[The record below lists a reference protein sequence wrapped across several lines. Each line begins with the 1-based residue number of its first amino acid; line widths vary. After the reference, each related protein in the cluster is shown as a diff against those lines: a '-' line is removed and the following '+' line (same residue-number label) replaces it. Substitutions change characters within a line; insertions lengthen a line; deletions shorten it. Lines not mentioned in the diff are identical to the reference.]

1 MRLIQMTIAIARCK
15 RRAGLEG
22 DGSVTDADWQEAI
35 SEMYGELHG
44 IVADAGGRYYETE
57 ASIAANGASSYAL
70 PTDHLATIGI
80 DRITSTT
87 GARDPLDEIMMQER
101 HLYAGQTGDASYF
114 AIVGQTLELYPK
126 PASGTYKH
134 LYIPQAADLSSVGG
148 STTFDVV
155 TPDGE
160 AFLLYGVAV
169 KIRSRS
175 ESSVEVEMIERDKA
189 EGRLRSWAQQRSFI
203 TPRRQVEV
211 GDHGRPSDWRV

>member
-1 MRLIQMTIAIARCK
+1 MVTLIARCK
-15 RRAGLEG
+15 RRAGLVG
-22 DGSVTDADWQEAI
+22 DNSIPDTDWQEAI

-57 ASIAANGASSYAL
+57 ASITATGASSYTL

-87 GARDPLDEIMMQER
+87 GGREPLDEIMMQER
-101 HLYAGQTGDASYF
+101 HLYAGQTGNGSFF
-114 AIVGQTLELYPK
+114 AIVGQTIEMYPR
-126 PASGTYKH
+126 PGSGTYKH
-134 LYIPQAADLSSVGG
+134 LYIPQAADLSLVGP
-148 STTFDVV
+148 TTDVDLV

-160 AFLLYGVAV
+160 SFLLYGVAV

-189 EGRLRSWAQQRSFI
+189 EGRLRSWAQQRSYI